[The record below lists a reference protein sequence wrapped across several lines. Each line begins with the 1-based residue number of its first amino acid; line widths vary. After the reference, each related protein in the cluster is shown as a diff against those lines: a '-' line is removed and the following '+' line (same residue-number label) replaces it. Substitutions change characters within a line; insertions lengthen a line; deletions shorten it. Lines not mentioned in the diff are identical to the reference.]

1 MSFNFSLY
9 FIQEELRQ
17 MSRYLDVVVASL
29 ETNFKRVDSA
39 YEEAMKEEVPNS
51 EFSDDYV
58 EWMLGKHEGEL
69 IEAGQDFP
77 QLLLV
82 SFVILWYS
90 FVEQKLLD
98 FCDEL
103 GLTISITPKSNKN
116 FHKGIRRAY
125 KFLSQARDYKIHQN
139 HWQELLSISRLRNLL
154 VHEGK
159 QLKLSFIKP
168 DGQSVIYKRENES
181 DIYLPI
187 DDDLYKYLCKHNLFE
202 ISGVFMNI
210 VPSIEYCKELV
221 KLGNEIF
228 IKLYA
233 DLKSTKN

>member
-58 EWMLGKHEGEL
+58 EWMIGQHDDEL
-69 IEAGQDFP
+69 MEAGRDFP

-82 SFVILWYS
+82 SFVILWYA

-103 GLTISITPKSNKN
+103 NITITIAPKNN
-116 FHKGIRRAY
+116 EYFGRGIGRAY
-125 KFLSQARDYKIHQN
+125 KFLSQGKNYKIYQN
-139 HWQELLSISRLRNLL
+139 HWQELAYISKLRNLL

-159 QLKLSFIKP
+159 QIRLSFIKP
-168 DGQSVIYKRENES
+168 DGQSVIYQRENEL
-181 DIYLPI
+181 DVYIPI
-187 DDDLYKYLCKHNLFE
+187 DEDLFRYLQRHKLIE
-202 ISGVFMNI
+202 ISGVLMDI
-210 VPSIEYCKELV
+210 IPSMDYCKELV
-221 KLGNEIF
+221 KLGREIF
-228 IKLYA
+228 QKLYG
-233 DLKSTKN
+233 DLKPEKK

>member
-1 MSFNFSLY
+1 MSFDFSLY

-17 MSRYLDVVVASL
+17 MSRYLDVVVAAL
-29 ETNFKRVDSA
+29 ETNFKSADLA

-58 EWMLGKHEGEL
+58 EWVIGKHGDEL
-69 IEAGQDFP
+69 MEAGRDFP

-103 GLTISITPKSNKN
+103 DIAISVTPKNAEN
-116 FHKGIRRAY
+116 FGTGIRRAY
-125 KFLSQARDYKIHQN
+125 KFLSQAKNYKIYQI
-139 HWQELLSISRLRNLL
+139 HWQELVSISKLRNLL

-159 QLKLSFIKP
+159 QLKPSHIKP
-168 DGQSVIYKRENES
+168 DGQSVVYKRKDEL
-181 DIYLPI
+181 DVYIPI
-187 DDDLYKYLCKHNLFE
+187 DEDLYNYIDKHKLFE
-202 ISGVFMNI
+202 ISGVFFDI
-210 VPSIEYCKELV
+210 IPTVDYCKELV
-221 KLGNEIF
+221 KFGGEIF
-228 IKLYA
+228 EKLYS
-233 DLKSTKN
+233 DLKPTKA